1 VNGRRKEFD
10 NLIQFN
16 SKRRNK
22 MKSAND
28 SQATVDTKVYSPE
41 EVAELMSVK
50 KAYVLRM
57 LREGHLKG
65 FKMGKFWRVSG
76 EQLHEF
82 ISAMSENGNGKRR
95 MKPEAKEKIRFHT
108 CLRSQDS
115 LPKTLEELDVVISD
129 LKDNLKHQSG
139 HRRVATIARLQVAVQ
154 QREERKEK
162 IGSMDETLNAIGSRA
177 YPDLMKLADLDGE
190 NLESVFV
197 QNAKSPGQTMLETF
211 EKRINEMKAREKE
224 AEVDEPRLA
233 AAGGADH

>member
-1 VNGRRKEFD
+1 
-10 NLIQFN
+10 
-16 SKRRNK
+16 
-22 MKSAND
+22 MKSANE
-28 SQATVDTKVYSPE
+28 SKATVGTNVYSPE
-41 EVAELMSVK
+41 EVADVMSVK

-65 FKMGKFWRVSG
+65 FKMGKFWRIAG
-76 EQLHEF
+76 EQLQEF

-129 LKDNLKHQSG
+129 LKDKLKNQSG
-139 HRRVATIARLQVAVQ
+139 HRRVATIARLHAAVQ
-154 QREERKEK
+154 HREELKEK

-177 YPDLMKLADLDGE
+177 YPDFMKLADLDGD

-197 QNAKSPGQTMLETF
+197 QNAKSPAQTMLETF
-211 EKRINEMKAREKE
+211 ERKVSEMKAQEKE
-224 AEVDEPRLA
+224 REVDEPRLA
-233 AAGGADH
+233 AAGGADQ